1 LVAFNPN
8 TPAALRRKL
17 QERLRK
23 LGQTGASK

>member
-1 LVAFNPN
+1 VAFNPN

-23 LGQTGASK
+23 LGQSQSSK